1 MRARL
6 NNMIFHRT
14 TLPDAF
20 LIELEKQG
28 DDRGFFARTMCRQE
42 FAAHGLDEDY
52 VQQST
57 SFSVHAGTIRGL
69 HFQLP
74 PYTEA
79 KLVRCIEGEIVDII
93 VDLRRQS
100 PTFMKHEKF
109 VLNDRNRLQLYVP
122 RGFAHSF
129 QAISDNVEVTYLV
142 SAAYTPAAGRGLRYN
157 DPRLGIDWP
166 LPVSVIS
173 DRDAS
178 WPLLGDDASSCWP
191 DFPR

>member
-1 MRARL
+1 
-6 NNMIFHRT
+6 MIFHRT
-14 TLPDAF
+14 TLQDAF
-20 LIELEKQG
+20 LIELEKRG

-42 FAAHGLDEDY
+42 FAAHGLDTHY
-52 VQQST
+52 VQQNT
-57 SFSVHAGTIRGL
+57 SFSVCAGTIRGM
-69 HFQLP
+69 HYQLP
-74 PYTEA
+74 PHTEA

-109 VLNDRNRLQLYVP
+109 ILNDRNRLQLYVP

-129 QAISDNVEVTYLV
+129 QAISDNIEVSYLL
-142 SAAYTPAAGRGLRYN
+142 SAAYAPAAASGLRYS
-157 DPRLGIDWP
+157 DPRLGIEWP

-178 WPLLGDDASSCWP
+178 WPLLGDDVALP
-191 DFPR
+191 F

>member
-1 MRARL
+1 MATVRSLSIGHFAAERRQSAQPCRRGGARRQGRRRLALCRTKTLFSATPMRARL

-129 QAISDNVEVTYLV
+129 QAISDNVEVTYL
-142 SAAYTPAAGRGLRYN
+142 
-157 DPRLGIDWP
+157 
-166 LPVSVIS
+166 
-173 DRDAS
+173 
-178 WPLLGDDASSCWP
+178 
-191 DFPR
+191 